1 MKAPIPAPVNASKDS
16 PMNKHW
22 WGVAIALFAALAVW
36 PLVGANADPAA
47 IRDVLLL
54 ALFAVG
60 LDLFWGRSGILSFGH
75 AAFFG
80 LGAYGMTI
88 ATVTLG
94 WPAWAGLIAGIALA
108 TIVALALAYFLLG
121 GGVRGE
127 YFTVVTL
134 TTSLIAQQ
142 IAVGWSSVTGGD
154 SGLIGVPPLG
164 IGDFAITDVRH
175 QLYTALGLLLLVVVL
190 LQRSLSG
197 SKGKLFLAIE
207 SAEVKAQTLGY
218 ATTGHLIGLFGVSA
232 MISGL
237 AGAVYVSM
245 VGFVSPDL
253 IGLVLSTEVILW
265 VATGGRGGFLGAIIG
280 TVIVW
285 QFQRWV
291 SSANQTLWP
300 LFMGFFFIVLVFVFP
315 NGIEPLLRKAVSKLG
330 WRRKQVDNPVS
341 GEQLGER
348 K

>member
-1 MKAPIPAPVNASKDS
+1 MNQRTSLTSNELRDNT
-16 PMNKHW
+16 MNKNW
-22 WGVAIALFAALAVW
+22 WVVAITFFATLALW
-36 PLVGANADPAA
+36 PLLIPNADPAA
-47 IRDVLLL
+47 IRDVLLF

-88 ATVTLG
+88 ATVSLG
-94 WPAWAGLIAGIALA
+94 WPSWAGLIAGLVLSTVTAL
-108 TIVALALAYFLLG
+108 LLAYFLLG

-142 IAVGWSSVTGGD
+142 VAVGWTSVTGGD

-164 IGDFAITDVRH
+164 IGNYEITDVRH
-175 QLYTALGLLLLVVVL
+175 QLYTALGLLFLTVILL
-190 LQRSLSG
+190 RWSLSG
-197 SKGKLFLAIE
+197 AKGKLFLAIE

-232 MISGL
+232 LISGL

-265 VATGGRGGFLGAIIG
+265 VATGGRGGFIGAVIG

-291 SSANQTLWP
+291 SSANQTVWP
-300 LFMGFFFIVLVFVFP
+300 LFMGVFFIALVFLFP
-315 NGIEPLLRKAVSKLG
+315 NGIEPLLRKAVGMFGRKSKESEELELPE
-330 WRRKQVDNPVS
+330 RA
-341 GEQLGER
+341 EQE